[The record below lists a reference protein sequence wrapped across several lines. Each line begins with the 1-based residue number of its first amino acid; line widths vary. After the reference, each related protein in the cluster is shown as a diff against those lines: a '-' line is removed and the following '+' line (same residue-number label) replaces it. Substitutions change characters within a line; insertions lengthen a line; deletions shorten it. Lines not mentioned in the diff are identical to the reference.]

1 MLFGSSGI
9 RRKYGEGFAELA
21 MAAGYA
27 VGCQAKSL
35 VIGMDSRTTG
45 PLLARAFSAGALAQG
60 CGVTWQGIEPTP
72 TVAFNA
78 RSHDAGCMVTA
89 SHNPEEYNGLKLFN
103 PDGSSFTLEQQQVTE
118 ERITSD
124 KRDLAG
130 WDHQGSIIDEP
141 GIARHAAAIN
151 ALCKVR
157 EGMQV
162 ILDCANGAGSLITP
176 ALLAS
181 AGARVTAVHASAS
194 GRFSRPSEPL
204 PEYVPYIR
212 RLMDT
217 KSADC
222 AILHDGDAD
231 RMMAF
236 DNRGRFIDGDR
247 MMVLF
252 ARYLGARK
260 VVTTYDAS
268 MLIEEYTETER
279 TPVGDAYVSEKL
291 RSWGDFGGEPSGA
304 WIFPRLSLCPDG
316 PHAAAL
322 FCEMA
327 GEWDIAREIDAMPT
341 YSVIRESIIHT
352 RAKAVMEK
360 LGAVNPTDG
369 IRTTGEQGW
378 CLIRASGTEPK
389 IRITV
394 EGKTAM
400 DAKAM
405 MEDGKTRLSR
415 AVRSITEE

>member
-9 RRKYGEGFAELA
+9 RRKYGDGFVELA

-27 VGCQAKSL
+27 VGYHSKSL
-35 VIGMDSRTTG
+35 VVGMDSRTTG
-45 PLLARAFSAGALAQG
+45 PLLARAFSAGALSKG
-60 CGVTWQGIEPTP
+60 CSVSWQGIEPSP

-78 RSHDAGCMVTA
+78 RFHDAGCMVTA

-103 PDGSSFTLEQQQVTE
+103 PDGSSFIREQQQATE
-118 ERITSD
+118 ELIESD
-124 KRDLAG
+124 TRELAG
-130 WDHQGSIIDEP
+130 WEHQGSIIEEA
-141 GIARHAAAIN
+141 GIARHATAIQ
-151 ALCKVR
+151 ALCTVP
-157 EGMQV
+157 EGIQV
-162 ILDCANGAGSLITP
+162 ILDCANGAGSVITP
-176 ALLAS
+176 SLLAS
-181 AGARVTAVHASAS
+181 AGARVTAVHASPS
-194 GRFSRPSEPL
+194 GWFSRPSEPL

-217 KSADC
+217 RSAGC

-247 MMVLF
+247 MLALF
-252 ARYLGARK
+252 ARYLGAGK

-268 MLIEEYTETER
+268 MLIEEFAETKR

-304 WIFPRLSLCPDG
+304 WVFPRLSLCPDG

-327 GEWDIAREIDAMPT
+327 GEWDIAAEIDAMPT
-341 YSVIRESIIHT
+341 YSVIRESIVHKE
-352 RAKAVMEK
+352 AKAVMEE
-360 LGAVNPTDG
+360 LGAENPTDG
-369 IRTTGEQGW
+369 VRTSGEQGW

-394 EGKTAM
+394 EGKTVK
-400 DAKAM
+400 DAKGM
-405 MEDGKTRLSR
+405 MEDGKERLSR
-415 AVRSITEE
+415 AFRSLKEE